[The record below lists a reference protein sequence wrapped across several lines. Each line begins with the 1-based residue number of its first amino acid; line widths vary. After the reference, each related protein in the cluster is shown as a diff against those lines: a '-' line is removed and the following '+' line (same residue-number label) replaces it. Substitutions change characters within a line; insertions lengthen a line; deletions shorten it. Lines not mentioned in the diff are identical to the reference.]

1 MRKMTLRDLDPRG
14 KRVLV
19 RVDYNVPLD
28 KQGKITD
35 DARIRG
41 SLPTLNFLLERE
53 CSIVLMSH
61 LGRPK
66 GKPEPKYSLKPA
78 AERLSELL
86 SRPVELAA
94 TVVGPDVEEQASWL
108 TAGQLLM
115 LENLRFHPGEEAN
128 DDALAKQLA
137 GLAEIYVNDAFGAAH
152 RAHASTAAVARH
164 LPAVAGFLM
173 EKEIDYL
180 SRVTEKPERPF
191 VAILGGAKVSD
202 KIGVIDNLGKV
213 ADKLLIGGAMAFT
226 FFKAQGAEVGDSL
239 LEADK
244 VAQAGVLLER
254 FGDKLVLPVDIVIAA
269 EPKVGVAVRTV
280 AWNAI
285 PAGQKGLDIGPETVA
300 LFSKALAGARTVVWN
315 GPMGV
320 FEVPEFAEGTRQVA
334 RLVAGSGGTTVIGGG
349 DSAAA
354 IGQLGFADR
363 VSHVST
369 GGGASLEF
377 LEGLELPGVAAL
389 NDRKS

>member
-1 MRKMTLRDLDPRG
+1 MRKRTLRDLDPRG

-28 KQGKITD
+28 KQGRITD
-35 DARIRG
+35 DARIRA
-41 SLPTLNFLLERE
+41 SLPTLQYLLERE
-53 CSIVLMSH
+53 CSLVLMSH

-66 GKPEPKYSLKPA
+66 GKPEAKYSLKPA

-86 SRPVELAA
+86 ARPVELAA
-94 TVVGPDVEEQASWL
+94 SVVGPDVEEQASWL
-108 TAGQLLM
+108 TAGQVLM

-128 DDALAKQLA
+128 DDGLARQLA
-137 GLAEIYVNDAFGAAH
+137 SLADIYINDAFGAAH
-152 RAHASTAAVARH
+152 RAHASTAAVAKH
-164 LPAVAGFLM
+164 APSAAGFLL

-180 SRVTEKPERPF
+180 SRVTESPERPF

-202 KIGVIDNLGKV
+202 KIGVISNLGKL
-213 ADKLLIGGAMAFT
+213 ADKVLIGGAMAFT
-226 FFKAQGAEVGDSL
+226 FYRARGAATGGSL
-239 LEADK
+239 VEEDK
-244 VAQAGVLLER
+244 IAQAGALLAEL
-254 FGDKLVLPVDIVIAA
+254 GDKLVLPVDIVVAA
-269 EPKVGVAVRTV
+269 EPKAGVFTRTV

-285 PAGQKGLDIGPETVA
+285 PADQKGLDIGPESVA
-300 LFSKALAGARTVVWN
+300 LFQKSLSGAKTVVWN

-320 FEVPEFAEGTRQVA
+320 FEVPEFASGTREVA
-334 RLVAGSGGTTVIGGG
+334 RLVAESGGTTVIGGG

-354 IGQLGFADR
+354 ISQLGFADR

-389 NDRKS
+389 NDRTP